1 MGKGGGEGVGLML
14 SVLRME
20 EKNREEEK
28 DSVSLMSSPSLT
40 FFITQ
45 QLSSTFT

>member
-1 MGKGGGEGVGLML
+1 MSKGGGGGGVML
-14 SVLRME
+14 SVLRIE
-20 EKNREEEK
+20 DKDRKVEK
-28 DSVSLMSSPSLT
+28 DSVSLMSSPSFT